1 MQVKVGAAMQ
11 AMKVKAA
18 ASTQDGNLATETAM
32 KVKVGAAMKGGKFAT
47 EKAMHATA

>member
-1 MQVKVGAAMQ
+1 MKVKVGAAMQ

-18 ASTQDGNLATETAM
+18 ASTKGGNFATEKAM
-32 KVKVGAAMKGGKFAT
+32 EVKVGAAMKGGKFAT